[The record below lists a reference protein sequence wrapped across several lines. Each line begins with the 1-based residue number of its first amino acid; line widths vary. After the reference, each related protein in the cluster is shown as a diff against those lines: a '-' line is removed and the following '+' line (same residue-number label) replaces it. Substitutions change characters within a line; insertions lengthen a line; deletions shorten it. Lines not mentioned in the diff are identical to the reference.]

1 METKISEIAD
11 GIYRLSTYVKDI
23 APPAGFTFN
32 HFLVHAHEPMLF
44 HCGLR
49 GMFAALSEAVTR
61 LMPINALRFLGF
73 GHVEADECGAM
84 NSWLASAPRTQVV
97 HGATACMVS
106 LNDLADRPPRT
117 LADGEVLD
125 LGGKRVRY
133 IDTPHVPHG
142 WEAGVLY
149 EEATGTLLCGDLFTH
164 VGNDLAITD
173 KDIVGPAIEAER
185 MFHYTSLGPSTAPNI
200 RKLAALA
207 PRTLALMH
215 GVSYHG
221 DGARAACARRPLRQ
235 RAPRRGPAA
244 RGVRCSSKWR
254 IAARSLLRVSSQSCW
269 RCPCTPRKQPK
280 PPRVDHTARWRDDQA
295 IRAGALHAREPHAA
309 PQGGSVIE
317 TPGCLNSTIPR
328 I

>member
-1 METKISEIAD
+1 MQAKIDEIAD
-11 GIYRLSTYVKDI
+11 GIYRLSVHVPDI

-32 HFLVHAHEPMLF
+32 HFLVHAEEPMLF

-49 GMFAALSEAVTR
+49 GMFPALSEAVTR
-61 LMPINALRFLGF
+61 LMPITALRFLGF

-84 NSWLASAPRTQVV
+84 NSWLAAAPRTQVV

-215 GVSYHG
+215 GASYHG
-221 DGARAACARRPLRQ
+221 DGARALHALADHYDSELRAAVLQ
-235 RAPRRGPAA
+235 RAA
-244 RGVRCSSKWR
+244 
-254 IAARSLLRVSSQSCW
+254 
-269 RCPCTPRKQPK
+269 
-280 PPRVDHTARWRDDQA
+280 
-295 IRAGALHAREPHAA
+295 
-309 PQGGSVIE
+309 
-317 TPGCLNSTIPR
+317 
-328 I
+328 